1 MKARLEQLA
10 AEANR
15 CCGLSYDLFVDRFSA
30 AVDAAYPPGTP
41 DRTAALELARPM
53 GYESPEERA
62 AAHEEMLNDG
72 YCSHGIERNC
82 CPAGCGDFEY

>member
-15 CCGLSYDLFVDRFSA
+15 GCGLSYDLFVDRFSA
-30 AVDAAYPPGTP
+30 SVDAAYPPGAP
-41 DRTAALELARPM
+41 DRETALELARPL
-53 GYESPEERA
+53 GYETPEARA
-62 AAHEEMLNDG
+62 AAHEDMRDQG

-82 CPAGCGDFEY
+82 CPAGCGDAEY